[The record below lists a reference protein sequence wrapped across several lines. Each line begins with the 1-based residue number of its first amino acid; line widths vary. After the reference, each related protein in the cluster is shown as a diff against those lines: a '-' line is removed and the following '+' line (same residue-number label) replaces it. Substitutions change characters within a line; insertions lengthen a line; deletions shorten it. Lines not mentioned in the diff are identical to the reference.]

1 MINTNA
7 ELVAAINK
15 VLNYMWNDEET
26 DFERQKKAGE
36 STESHIYNTLCEL
49 DEWVSE

>member
-7 ELVAAINK
+7 ELVAAINR
-15 VLNYMWNDEET
+15 VLDYNWKDEEE
-26 DFERQKKAGE
+26 DYEEQKRQGNE
-36 STESHIYNTLCEL
+36 VENHIYLTLCEL

>member
-7 ELVAAINK
+7 DLLAAINR
-15 VLNYMWNDEET
+15 VLDYNWKDEEE
-26 DFERQKKAGE
+26 DYNRQKEEGNDVDG
-36 STESHIYNTLCEL
+36 HIYITLCEL